1 MNATTTSNAAP
12 TLADCLVPS
21 HEVTERRRP
30 NLVNGWETLVGGVD
44 GGERWADRVGC
55 CYLGRFCVAKISRAV
70 NAADYTVTAT
80 ACDFF
85 GYRIPNVCETG
96 MTLSQARKFAS
107 NLLSMLASSPMI
119 ARGLAGSEEPTTT
132 ATVSLDAVEASPA
145 SPAKSAKISHR
156 SLRDVLSLIEEGVE
170 NVYLVGPAGSGKTS
184 LAADL
189 ADRLGREFG
198 LLALSGG
205 VTETHLLG
213 RVLPKADGS
222 WGYSP
227 SEFVRIYENGGVFL
241 LDEIDAADPNV
252 LVAVNAA
259 LANGFLVDG
268 EGKVRRRHAET
279 IIIAAANTF
288 GTGPDAQYVGRN
300 PLDAATRDRFVLSMV
315 EVDYDADL
323 EVLIATGILA
333 ARLGEDAARSAQH
346 LVEKTVEVRKAIAAN
361 RMRRVV
367 STRFIIRAAKAI
379 AAGRGGREIFERLT
393 AGWSETEIEKV
404 RGVVFSNN

>member
-1 MNATTTSNAAP
+1 MSSTITSTAAP
-12 TLADCLVPS
+12 TLADCLVPAN
-21 HEVTERRRP
+21 EVTPRRRP
-30 NLVNGWETLVGGVD
+30 TVIRGWQTLVGGVD
-44 GGERWADRVGC
+44 GPRWCERSGNCYVGRWVVAVITRKAEESH
-55 CYLGRFCVAKISRAV
+55 YSVTTTFCAIFGYAVPTERRAGLTLAQARRCAEELIAKVASEIAPGLVGAQQK
-70 NAADYTVTAT
+70 AT
-80 ACDFF
+80 AES
-85 GYRIPNVCETG
+85 I
-96 MTLSQARKFAS
+96 AS
-107 NLLSMLASSPMI
+107 PVVVEASSPK
-119 ARGLAGSEEPTTT
+119 A
-132 ATVSLDAVEASPA
+132 
-145 SPAKSAKISHR
+145 AKISHR

-189 ADRLGREFG
+189 AGDLGREFG

-227 SEFVRIYENGGVFL
+227 SEFVRIYETGGVFL

-268 EGKVRRRHAET
+268 EGKVRHRHAET

-315 EVDYDADL
+315 EVDYDASL

-333 ARLGEDAARSAQH
+333 ARLGEDAARSAKH

-393 AGWSETEIEKV
+393 AGWSETEVEKV
-404 RGVVFSNN
+404 RGVVFSDN